1 MIGKSLLQLTNWI
14 NYRIKE
20 KQFLMVVNR
29 ECTASDTAQSKP
41 VGSSWEITSGPI
53 CSSRITRD
61 MTGTLFHSS
70 TKFNSEVKTVAVVE
84 LLKVSNSKYS
94 IKEKNETSDFCYSMM

>member
-20 KQFLMVVNR
+20 KQFLMVFNR
-29 ECTASDTAQSKP
+29 ESTSSDMAQSKLI
-41 VGSSWEITSGPI
+41 GSSWEITSGSI

-61 MTGTLFHSS
+61 ITGVLFHSS
-70 TKFNSEVKTVAVVE
+70 TKFKSEVRTVAVVE

-94 IKEKNETSDFCYSMM
+94 MKEKSETSDFCYSMM